1 MIQMNDT
8 RGFLPTPE
16 NSLGPSR
23 SRAQRQPPGPIST
36 RFNYDV
42 EGFPGGPNITVKED
56 NGYLRP
62 MNESDF
68 RKSPSSDASTVHK
81 VEDLGFSA
89 AAATLDFE
97 SMKEDG
103 LRALKGLLR
112 EREILCDIP
121 NSPKTAWVESTL
133 REMFEKS
140 LKVSKPAAGEYLPL
154 DMFRNI
160 FNPASIMLL
169 LGEIFS
175 FASESELLDK
185 FQAIISLKR
194 KKTRTQILGILVS
207 MERLGHLEEFINGDI
222 WDNDLPFK
230 ESRES
235 TLNPKSS
242 ILDGWSRNDRLL
254 FYENQKV
261 FFVPFFDMHENGL
274 CSYELDRGTR
284 LPWVSIEPK
293 SSGGTGLVHQVEI
306 HPSHHNFSKPGST
319 ENPKFALKEIDASE
333 QRAYRKELHAL
344 EKTCAHA
351 QTENHLIKLL
361 LTFQHGNT
369 FYLLFEWADGNLQQF
384 WDKYSSIEPTPSNE
398 LWAAQQCLGL
408 ARAVS
413 RIHGLSSWH
422 ARKRK
427 RKGSNSLEFQNED
440 KHEWG
445 RHGDIKPENIL
456 WFEEHGELRRHL
468 VISDLGLARYHTE
481 FSKSLVPRALID
493 GITWGYRAPEVDFRE
508 PISQKYDIFSL
519 GCVFLEFCIWYLRG
533 LQDVED
539 FGLEREDEDE
549 PEFDDVRKD
558 QFFCVKG
565 DSNTVQDACLK
576 ECVQK
581 RLSQLK
587 NGTNFTKAMASV
599 IEERMLRCNPLER
612 SKIDLIRVDLQHL
625 VAALKR
631 SPIEQSSQDWP
642 QLSPS
647 PNLSPLS
654 DTNNTLRRYSSHLT
668 LDSREET
675 SSVEGRDTNG
685 ARSSRSEQAQPENY
699 EHDDS
704 HSDYDDISI
713 EPIATATE
721 PAIKG
726 KLLQAE
732 AQEVS
737 MTPSLH
743 SIAELQATQKYAEP
757 PNTQKQSMDFEGG
770 KIEPNRRS
778 TTTRFRHAR
787 TRSKQW
793 VRETWS
799 DVRGVWK

>member
-1 MIQMNDT
+1 MNDT

-306 HPSHHNFSKPGST
+306 HPSHHNFSKPG
-319 ENPKFALKEIDASE
+319 
-333 QRAYRKELHAL
+333 
-344 EKTCAHA
+344 
-351 QTENHLIKLL
+351 
-361 LTFQHGNT
+361 
-369 FYLLFEWADGNLQQF
+369 
-384 WDKYSSIEPTPSNE
+384 
-398 LWAAQQCLGL
+398 
-408 ARAVS
+408 V
-413 RIHGLSSWH
+413 
-422 ARKRK
+422 
-427 RKGSNSLEFQNED
+427 
-440 KHEWG
+440 
-445 RHGDIKPENIL
+445 
-456 WFEEHGELRRHL
+456 
-468 VISDLGLARYHTE
+468 
-481 FSKSLVPRALID
+481 
-493 GITWGYRAPEVDFRE
+493 
-508 PISQKYDIFSL
+508 
-519 GCVFLEFCIWYLRG
+519 
-533 LQDVED
+533 
-539 FGLEREDEDE
+539 
-549 PEFDDVRKD
+549 
-558 QFFCVKG
+558 
-565 DSNTVQDACLK
+565 
-576 ECVQK
+576 
-581 RLSQLK
+581 
-587 NGTNFTKAMASV
+587 
-599 IEERMLRCNPLER
+599 
-612 SKIDLIRVDLQHL
+612 
-625 VAALKR
+625 
-631 SPIEQSSQDWP
+631 
-642 QLSPS
+642 
-647 PNLSPLS
+647 
-654 DTNNTLRRYSSHLT
+654 
-668 LDSREET
+668 
-675 SSVEGRDTNG
+675 
-685 ARSSRSEQAQPENY
+685 
-699 EHDDS
+699 
-704 HSDYDDISI
+704 
-713 EPIATATE
+713 
-721 PAIKG
+721 
-726 KLLQAE
+726 
-732 AQEVS
+732 
-737 MTPSLH
+737 
-743 SIAELQATQKYAEP
+743 
-757 PNTQKQSMDFEGG
+757 
-770 KIEPNRRS
+770 
-778 TTTRFRHAR
+778 
-787 TRSKQW
+787 
-793 VRETWS
+793 
-799 DVRGVWK
+799 